1 MRKVAKHKNKLLRL
15 EYFNPWGQFLA
26 LTLLFVSTIFVK
38 IMFHS
43 YSFDVNKAIKATFGS
58 KFEPETH
65 EPSGQKQEKI
75 IKSWR
80 FQSMKATLGT

>member
-1 MRKVAKHKNKLLRL
+1 M
-15 EYFNPWGQFLA
+15 A

-75 IKSWR
+75 IKS
-80 FQSMKATLGT
+80 